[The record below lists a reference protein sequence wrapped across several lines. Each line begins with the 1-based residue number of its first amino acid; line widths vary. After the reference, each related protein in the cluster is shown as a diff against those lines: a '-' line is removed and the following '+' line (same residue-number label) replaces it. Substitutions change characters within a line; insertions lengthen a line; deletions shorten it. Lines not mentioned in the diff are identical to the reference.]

1 MMFILFS
8 VLLVK
13 IVLLQVLTC
22 FRSFGRWLYCV
33 YPVYIWAML
42 YFFNI
47 TYYVIRIMC
56 EMNIYN
62 YAKSLENIYGDFLM
76 CNFCVRWACRGG
88 CNGKLEIR
96 WLLLGQAGMD
106 WSYDMEVWRS
116 CLGIIIMFLTAIYQW
131 TYKNGKYL
139 FVKNNRC

>member
-1 MMFILFS
+1 MFILFS

-13 IVLLQVLTC
+13 IVLLQVLTY

-62 YAKSLENIYGDFLM
+62 YAKSLENIYGNFFNVQFLRK
-76 CNFCVRWACRGG
+76 VG
-88 CNGKLEIR
+88 LQR
-96 WLLLGQAGMD
+96 WL
-106 WSYDMEVWRS
+106 
-116 CLGIIIMFLTAIYQW
+116 
-131 TYKNGKYL
+131 
-139 FVKNNRC
+139 